1 VLPAFLASLVLG
13 LLVGYVLMRR
23 ARASLGPTWEDWLYA
38 EQIGGRWKP
47 LIVVASAAA
56 AAIGILG
63 LGTPGWVQGALLGGI
78 VGFCLPF
85 GVEGTTR
92 FTRRSPR

>member
-1 VLPAFLASLVLG
+1 VLPAFLAALVLG
-13 LLVGYVLMRR
+13 LLVGYLLMRR

-47 LIVVASAAA
+47 LIAVASFAAA
-56 AAIGILG
+56 FTGIFG

-85 GVEGTTR
+85 AGEGATR